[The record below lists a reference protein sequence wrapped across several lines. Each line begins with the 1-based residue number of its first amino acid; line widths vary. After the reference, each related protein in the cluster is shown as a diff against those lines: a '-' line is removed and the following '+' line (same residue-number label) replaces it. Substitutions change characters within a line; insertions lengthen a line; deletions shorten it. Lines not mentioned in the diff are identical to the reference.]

1 MSWAARRR
9 FIILFG
15 IGATAVAFLVIVLIA
30 TLTEVPSC
38 GDGAQNQGEDGVD
51 CGGPCPYLCTAQL
64 QPPTVLFTR
73 ALGNGAGRT
82 DVIAL
87 VENKNPSAAAKNVP
101 YDVQVSAGKFIL
113 QEVSG
118 TLDLPP
124 GTTVPVFIPG
134 IFSGKQKVATAFL
147 TIASSSPRW
156 FSMNADAR
164 IVPRVSDVRRSGSA
178 DAPRIEATLTNPDA
192 VALANIRTVVIARN
206 AQADVIAAS
215 ETIVPGLRP
224 FGSATAIFTWN
235 SAFPDEPASIEVVP
249 IVPLAGR
256 PEALP

>member
-15 IGATAVAFLVIVLIA
+15 IGATVAAFLAIVLIA
-30 TLTEVPSC
+30 TFTEAPSC
-38 GDGAQNQGEDGVD
+38 GDNKRNQGEDGVD
-51 CGGPCPYLCTAQL
+51 CGGPCPYLCTAQM

-73 ALGNGAGRT
+73 ALSNGAGRT

-87 VENKNPSAAAKNVP
+87 VENKNPFAAAKNIP

-124 GTTVPVFIPG
+124 GATVPVFIPG
-134 IFSGKQKVATAFL
+134 IFSGKQKAATAFL
-147 TIASSSPRW
+147 AIASSSPRW
-156 FSMNADAR
+156 FSMSADAR
-164 IVPRVSDVRRSGSA
+164 VVPRVSDTRQTGSV

-192 VALANIRTVVIARN
+192 AALMNVRTVVIVRSASGE
-206 AQADVIAAS
+206 VIAAS
-215 ETIVPGLRP
+215 ETIVSVLRP

-235 SAFPDEPASIEVVP
+235 SAFLEDPASIEIMP
-249 IVPLAGR
+249 IVSLSASPS
-256 PEALP
+256 ALP